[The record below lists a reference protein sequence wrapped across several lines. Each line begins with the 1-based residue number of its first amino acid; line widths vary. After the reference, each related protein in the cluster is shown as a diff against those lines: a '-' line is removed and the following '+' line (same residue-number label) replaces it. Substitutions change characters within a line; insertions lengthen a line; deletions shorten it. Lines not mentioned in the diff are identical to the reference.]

1 MHAAVKAALASAA
14 LATIGYFAG
23 PPRTSPSASSESAGP
38 SASPSA
44 PPLVEMPCP
53 ARHLP
58 EGAACVPL
66 LAMDEPTEGE
76 VQVERRPR
84 GPAVALIPRRPD
96 RPADPLAIRYPL
108 DGEPHLM
115 RGFDEAMA
123 QSKAESPASVELGA
137 ERGNPIHALFLVGQ
151 QGKTRVV
158 ATGRLVGNTLVTAH
172 DVTESGRTRTYLLVH
187 GKLEGFGPDAKPGA
201 ELADG
206 AVLGFVGDSGNPG
219 VVSLYLEARL
229 LREEQDPTKLDLADL
244 VDPATSI
251 PTDVR
256 NVLPLL

>member
-1 MHAAVKAALASAA
+1 MHAAVKAALASAV
-14 LATIGYFAG
+14 LATIGYVAG
-23 PPRTSPSASSESAGP
+23 PPRSAPALETAAPSSA
-38 SASPSA
+38 PSA

-66 LAMDEPTEGE
+66 LDLDEPIDGAAD
-76 VQVERRPR
+76 VQVERRSR

-96 RPADPLAIRYPL
+96 RPADPLAIRYPI

-123 QSKAESPASVELGA
+123 RSSAESPASVELGA
-137 ERGNPIHALFLVGQ
+137 ERGDPIHALALPGQ
-151 QGKTRVV
+151 EGKTRVV

-172 DVTESGRTRTYLLVH
+172 VVAEAGRSRTFLLVH
-187 GKLEGFGPDAKPGA
+187 GKLDGFGPDAKPGA
-201 ELADG
+201 EVDDG
-206 AVLGFVGDSGNPG
+206 AVLGFAGDSGNPG
-219 VVSLYLEARL
+219 VVSLYLEARQ
-229 LREEQDPTKLDLADL
+229 LREDADAAKLGLTAL
-244 VDPATSI
+244 VAPANSV

-256 NVLPLL
+256 NVLPPR